1 MFRMLAEHLKD
12 VSVLRRLV
20 FATSHLPR
28 DIPNH
33 TGIAVEFATHGKV
46 ERNHINEETA
56 KAIIENI
63 ESFDP
68 TAFSTD
74 EDLFKQ
80 LLSFKSSASGP
91 LGIVLISPK
100 STCTLCGENLC
111 LRKDRPST
119 IVIYDDT
126 FGTASGSH
134 YHKHCSSRT
143 CTVTQYY
150 GYYTTGQDASHVV
163 YNTDW
168 KSLPYFVSSR
178 ETAFSMTLLN
188 RLDSEVLIG
197 QLSYKQR
204 ADIFNDVHCGK
215 ELLDVSSR

>member
-28 DIPNH
+28 DISNH
-33 TGIAVEFATHGKV
+33 TGIVVEFATHGKV
-46 ERNHINEETA
+46 ERNHIIEETA

-143 CTVTQYY
+143 CTVHSTMDITQQ
-150 GYYTTGQDASHVV
+150 GKT
-163 YNTDW
+163 
-168 KSLPYFVSSR
+168 LP
-178 ETAFSMTLLN
+178 TWCIIQ
-188 RLDSEVLIG
+188 IG
-197 QLSYKQR
+197 KVFHILFPPVKLP
-204 ADIFNDVHCGK
+204 FP
-215 ELLDVSSR
+215 